1 MAFIG
6 MRHVVAAEFDSHTA
20 GSAPSYKSGGW
31 DVGKAINGN
40 LTINRNDNPL
50 RADDTIAEDDNGIIG
65 MDLELG
71 LDDILEDIQAKMGLL
86 KEVTAGSPSVTT
98 YYDTS
103 ATSKDVGVGYMR
115 VRRKN
120 GATKYQTVWIYKSKF
135 SVDSISVA
143 TATDSIAYQ
152 HQTINGV
159 GEGVK
164 LTSGGKMSFVITN
177 DEPLATE
184 AAAVNWLKAKANIGS
199 GT

>member
-1 MAFIG
+1 MYITVKGLTYAKLQSG
-6 MRHVVAAEFDSHTA
+6 GA
-20 GSAPSYKSGGW
+20 GSAPVYANG
-31 DVGKAINGN
+31 AIAEN
-40 LTINRNDNPL
+40 LTVKADINFQYAEGQDH
-50 RADDTIAEDDNGIIG
+50 ADGVRIAHKKKMTGVNTAFELA
-65 MDLELG
+65 DLPSAIKKALLG
-71 LDDILEDIQAKMGLL
+71 WQ
-86 KEVTAGSPSVTT
+86 V
-98 YYDTS
+98 
-103 ATSKDVGVGYMR
+103 ATSDLIIDESDPNYYGIGFYIWNETPVSETDQWICY
-115 VRRKN
+115 
-120 GATKYQTVWIYKSKF
+120 WIYKSKF
-135 SVDSISVA
+135 SADSISVA